1 MDSGMVSKIEKS
13 MRYAEERER
22 MRFQKFEVVFRGDHN
37 TYAVHY
43 DNGRWQCGCHF
54 FSQRGVCSHTMALE
68 RILNG
73 MLAEEESSEQS

>member
-13 MRYAEERER
+13 IRYAEERDR
-22 MRFQKFEVVFRGDHN
+22 VRFKQFQADFRGDHN
-37 TYAVHY
+37 SYTVSYK
-43 DNGRWQCGCHF
+43 DGKWQCECHF

-73 MLAEEESSEQS
+73 MLAEQEGAD